1 MHLILD
7 EGLGNNCFTTQR
19 INRELCYPCSTGDD
33 CTRTTTMQGCWYHLP
48 AAAWRMLTSAPVSF
62 LLPTSFLQRRGLLLM
77 AVPVA
82 LVEFTRSLLW
92 CSGTWHD
99 RGAVSLSVP
108 QHLTWKTQDTHCL
121 ANGEAIEEQKVVV
134 QTIQSHFLL
143 SMGKSYLWFLHL
155 SIQALVEVSEHW
167 VVSCS

>member
-19 INRELCYPCSTGDD
+19 TNRELCYPCSTGGDY
-33 CTRTTTMQGCWYHLP
+33 TRTTTMQGCWYHLP
-48 AAAWRMLTSAPVSF
+48 AAAWRMPTSAPVSF

-99 RGAVSLSVP
+99 RSCFSLCASAPHLKDTRYALPSEWRSHPRAESSYTNKTEPFPFVYGKKAISVFLTYRSSLS
-108 QHLTWKTQDTHCL
+108 
-121 ANGEAIEEQKVVV
+121 
-134 QTIQSHFLL
+134 
-143 SMGKSYLWFLHL
+143 
-155 SIQALVEVSEHW
+155 
-167 VVSCS
+167 